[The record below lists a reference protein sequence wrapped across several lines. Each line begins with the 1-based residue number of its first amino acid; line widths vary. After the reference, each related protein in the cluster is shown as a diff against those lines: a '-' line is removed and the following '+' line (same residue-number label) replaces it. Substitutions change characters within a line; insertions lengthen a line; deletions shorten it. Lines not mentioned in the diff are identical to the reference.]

1 MEASKTRVR
10 VICNP
15 SSGGGTCQTGRLRET
30 LGGFEP
36 DWVETRSKDDAVEA
50 AREWR
55 DGLLIVAGGD
65 GTINDVINGLGEA
78 GFPESVTLALLPSGT
93 GNDLAATLTVPEN
106 PNEAKEV
113 IRQNRVRTLDVARV
127 RSTGI
132 GERFFI
138 NVATG
143 GMGAEISDANDE
155 EFKSRWGKLSY
166 LRASLEVAREFDV
179 RETTLHLD
187 GKERRVRAV
196 NIAIGNCRYAGGGWL
211 AAPKANPEDGLLDV
225 VVIEDIGI
233 KEFLTLAPAALAR
246 FDYLGREGVYATQAR
261 EIRVETRPDGLEFT
275 VDGEVIG
282 DEPAEFVVLPR
293 ALKVVVGPDYVP
305 ELEEELPMSKVKVL
319 FFGAAADQAGARQ
332 VEVPVSDRAK
342 LAEIWPV
349 LTDMHPGLA
358 PLRDTLAFAVNGEYA
373 RMEDAVSPGD
383 EVAVLPPVSGG

>member
-1 MEASKTRVR
+1 MEASKTGVR

-15 SSGGGTCQTGRLRET
+15 SSGGGTCETDRLRET
-30 LGGFEP
+30 LDGFEP
-36 DWVETRSKDDAVEA
+36 DWIETGSKDDAVEA
-50 AREWR
+50 ARKWR

-65 GTINDVINGLGEA
+65 GTINDVINGLGQA

-93 GNDLAATLTVPEN
+93 GNDLAATLAVPED
-106 PNEAKEV
+106 PDEAKEV

-127 RSTGI
+127 RSRGI

-179 RETTLHLD
+179 RETALHLD
-187 GKERRVRAV
+187 GEERRVRAV

-233 KEFLTLAPAALAR
+233 KEFLTIAPTALLKA
-246 FDYLGREGVYATQAR
+246 DYLDREGVYATRAR
-261 EIRVETRPDGLEFT
+261 EVQVETQPGGLVFT
-275 VDGEVIG
+275 VDGEIIG

-293 ALKVVVGPDYVP
+293 ALKVVVGPGYVP
-305 ELEEELPMSKVKVL
+305 EPEEE
-319 FFGAAADQAGARQ
+319 
-332 VEVPVSDRAK
+332 
-342 LAEIWPV
+342 
-349 LTDMHPGLA
+349 
-358 PLRDTLAFAVNGEYA
+358 
-373 RMEDAVSPGD
+373 
-383 EVAVLPPVSGG
+383 